1 VPSQLYYETYGRV
14 HAALSLNLL
23 YPRSE
28 RAGLGERRRELLASA
43 DGDTLELVGAGAGI
57 NVAGYSNHVSDL
69 VLVGQRS
76 HLDRRL
82 RESAATST
90 RPVRLVH
97 LENGS
102 LPLPDESF
110 DTAVSTLAL
119 CLVDDLDATLTELAR
134 VLRPGGQLL
143 FLEHVRSESAQLAR
157 WQDRLERPWRYL
169 AIDCH
174 CNRDLIAAIDA
185 SPLELERVER
195 GELPKL
201 GPLVVPLVEGSA
213 VRPAETG

>member
-1 VPSQLYYETYGRV
+1 
-14 HAALSLNLL
+14 
-23 YPRSE
+23 
-28 RAGLGERRRELLASA
+28 
-43 DGDTLELVGAGAGI
+43 
-57 NVAGYSNHVSDL
+57 VADL

-82 RESAATST
+82 RESAATSS
-90 RPVRLVH
+90 RSVRLVH
-97 LENGS
+97 LEHGS
-102 LPLPDESF
+102 LPLADKSF

-119 CLVDDLDATLTELAR
+119 CLVDNLDAMLTDLAR
-134 VLRPGGQLL
+134 VLRPGGRLL

-201 GPLVVPLVEGSA
+201 GPLVMPLVVGSA